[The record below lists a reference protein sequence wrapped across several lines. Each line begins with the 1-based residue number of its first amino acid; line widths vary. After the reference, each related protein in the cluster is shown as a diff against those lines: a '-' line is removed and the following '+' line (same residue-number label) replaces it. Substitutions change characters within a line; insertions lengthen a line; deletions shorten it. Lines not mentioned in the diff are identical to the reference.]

1 LSLEAITDL
10 GKRLERFWRYYGQK
24 ARTKTRDTRAY
35 GLSYLKGLLR
45 MKAERNMAEIARE
58 AGVSEQNMQHF
69 ISNSPWS
76 GTEMIEQV
84 QQAVCEREELAG
96 GMLILDESADVKYGE
111 SSAGSSR
118 QHNGRLGK
126 VDQSQVGVYL
136 SYAKDN
142 VWTLIDGELFLTEKW
157 FSKSYAGRRAKAE
170 ISSERRV
177 FQTKI
182 ELGWQMIEQAQ
193 ATGLPFVAVAFDSLY
208 GRSFWLRE
216 QCDQAEIEYYAD
228 IPANQ
233 QLYLAYPEL
242 DFERTT
248 RGKLSNKFSVVGQ
261 EAFKASA
268 LAQLA
273 DTQWQTLTLRPNER
287 GMLTGD
293 FAIYKVWTVSTAGI
307 IRQETLLMKRESKK
321 IRYSLTNAASDT
333 PLLTLAQRKCQ
344 RYFVERSIQDAKSEL
359 GMDEF
364 RAIKYRAWQHHLAL
378 TILASWFIAETRLDW
393 QDEHLRDPSLIE
405 DYEIDVLPAL
415 SMANVREM
423 LRATLPLKQLSP
435 LEAANLV
442 VKHLDNRTRSRRSRL
457 KKHSEP

>member
-1 LSLEAITDL
+1 
-10 GKRLERFWRYYGQK
+10 
-24 ARTKTRDTRAY
+24 
-35 GLSYLKGLLR
+35 
-45 MKAERNMAEIARE
+45 
-58 AGVSEQNMQHF
+58 
-69 ISNSPWS
+69 
-76 GTEMIEQV
+76 MIKQV

-96 GMLILDESADVKYGE
+96 GMLMLDESADVKYGD

-126 VDQSQVGVYL
+126 VEQSQVGVYL
-136 SYAKDN
+136 SYAKDG

-157 FSKSYAGRRAKAE
+157 FSKGYAGRRAKAD
-170 ISSERRV
+170 IPSERRV

-182 ELGWQMIEQAQ
+182 ELGWQMIGRAQ
-193 ATGLPFVAVAFDSLY
+193 AAGLPFVAVAFDSLY
-208 GRSFWLRE
+208 GRSCWLRE
-216 QCDQAEIEYYAD
+216 QCEQAGIEYDAD

-233 QLYLAYPEL
+233 GLYLEPPILE
-242 DFERTT
+242 FERNK
-248 RGKLSNKFSVVGQ
+248 RGKPSKKFSVVGQ
-261 EAFKASA
+261 EAVKASE
-268 LAQLA
+268 LAQLPA
-273 DTQWQTLTLRPNER
+273 TQWETLTLRPTER

-293 FAIYKVWTVSTAGI
+293 FAMHPVRTVSTTGI
-307 IRQETLLMKRESKK
+307 IRQETLLMKRETKK
-321 IRYSLTNAASDT
+321 IRYSLTNAPGDT

-393 QDEHLRDPSLIE
+393 EEEHPRDPSLTE

-435 LEAANLV
+435 LEVANLV

-457 KKHSEP
+457 RKHSGP

>member
-1 LSLEAITDL
+1 LEAIEDL
-10 GKRLERFWRYYGQK
+10 GNRLERFWRYYGQK
-24 ARTKTRDTRAY
+24 ARTKTRDTRVY

-58 AGVSEQNMQHF
+58 ADISEQNMQHF
-69 ISNSPWS
+69 MSNSPWIGS
-76 GTEMIEQV
+76 EMIEEV
-84 QQAVCEREELAG
+84 QQAVSERQELAD

-111 SSAGSSR
+111 KSAGSSR

-126 VDQSQVGVYL
+126 VEQSQVGVYL
-136 SYAKDN
+136 SYAKDD

-157 FSKSYAGRRAKAE
+157 FSKGYAGRRAKAG
-170 ISSERRV
+170 IPSDRSA

-182 ELGWQMIEQAQ
+182 DLGWQMIERAK
-193 ATGLPFVAVAFDSLY
+193 ATNLSFVAVAFDSLY

-216 QCDQAEIEYYAD
+216 QCDQAGIEYYAD

-233 QLYLAYPEL
+233 VLYLERPTLE
-242 DFERTT
+242 FEVNKH
-248 RGKLSNKFSVVGQ
+248 GKPGKKFSIVGQ
-261 EAFKASA
+261 TTVKASD
-268 LAQLA
+268 LAQLPQ
-273 DTQWQTLTLRPNER
+273 TQWESLTLRPNER

-293 FAIYKVWTVSTAGI
+293 FASYKIWTVSTIGI
-307 IRQETLLMKRESKK
+307 IRQETLLLKRETKK
-321 IRYSLTNAASDT
+321 IRYSLTNAPADT

-393 QDEHLRDPSLIE
+393 QEEYSRDPLLAQ
-405 DYEIDVLPAL
+405 DYETDILPAL
-415 SMANVREM
+415 SMANVRQM
-423 LRATLPLKQLSP
+423 LTATLPLKQLSP
-435 LEAANLV
+435 LQAANLV

>member
-1 LSLEAITDL
+1 MEAIADL
-10 GKRLERFWRYYGQK
+10 GDRLERFWRYYGQK

-35 GLSYLKGLLR
+35 GFSYLKGLLR
-45 MKAERNMAEIARE
+45 LKGERTMAEIARE
-58 AGVSEQNMQHF
+58 ADISEQNMQHF

-84 QQAVCEREELAG
+84 QQAVCEREALAG
-96 GMLILDESADVKYGE
+96 GVLILDESADVKYGD
-111 SSAGSSR
+111 SSAGASR

-126 VDQSQVGVYL
+126 VEQSQVGVYL
-136 SYAKDN
+136 SYAKDR

-157 FSKSYAGRRAKAE
+157 FSKSYAARRNKAE
-170 ISSERRV
+170 IPSERQV

-182 ELGWQMIEQAQ
+182 ELGWQMIARAQ
-193 ATGLPFVAVAFDSLY
+193 AAGLPFVAVAFDSLY

-216 QCDQAEIEYYAD
+216 QCDRSGIEYYAD

-233 QLYLAYPEL
+233 GLYLACPVLE
-242 DFERTT
+242 FEANKH
-248 RGKLSNKFSVVGQ
+248 GKPGKKFSVVGQ
-261 EAFKASA
+261 AAFTASG
-268 LAQLA
+268 LAQLP
-273 DTQWQTLTLRPNER
+273 QTPWESLTLRATER
-287 GMLTGD
+287 GMLTRD
-293 FAIYKVWTVSTAGI
+293 FARYTVWTVSSEGI
-307 IRQETLLMKRESKK
+307 IRQETLLMKRETHK
-321 IRYSLTNAASDT
+321 IRYSLTNAPSET
-333 PLLTLAQRKCQ
+333 PLLTLAQRQCQ
-344 RYFVERSIQDAKSEL
+344 RYFVERSLQDAKSEL
-359 GMDEF
+359 GMDDF

-393 QDEHLRDPSLIE
+393 QAEHPHDQRLLD
-405 DYEIDVLPAL
+405 DYETDVLPAL

-457 KKHSEP
+457 RKLSEP